1 MAGQTDGR
9 GGSLLT
15 VVMIVLL
22 IATLVMAV
30 AAMVI

>member
-1 MAGQTDGR
+1 MAGQPDGR
-9 GGSLLT
+9 GGSLLS

>member
-1 MAGQTDGR
+1 MAGQPDGR
-9 GGSLLT
+9 GSLLS